1 MISQRQTTNLL
12 SASFLLHATIPKQ
25 APPAHHRQKTLLANI
40 SSGQLHPVPGGFRFV
55 FPMYSSQRDF
65 LQRLRQTS
73 TPCTPSPPMSAWHRV
88 SVSQHEYALSCA
100 ASNAGGFRYT
110 ADPLLVGL
118 DQEMMGLFNLARAF
132 VFPALTAL
140 SLIETFQKPA
150 DQTTDLP
157 SATSANL
164 AQGLI
169 RLSLILYA
177 DVRFDI
183 LKLPVVY
190 NSQIFCTQNYL
201 PKTPISQKCWAKL
214 LDIFFVQANLNFF
227 GRVSISKFA

>member
-1 MISQRQTTNLL
+1 M
-12 SASFLLHATIPKQ
+12 F
-25 APPAHHRQKTLLANI
+25 
-40 SSGQLHPVPGGFRFV
+40 
-55 FPMYSSQRDF
+55 SSQRDF

-157 SATSANL
+157 SAHFGKSGAGPNSAITNIICGCPFRYIEVTGCL
-164 AQGLI
+164 QQP
-169 RLSLILYA
+169 
-177 DVRFDI
+177 DI
-183 LKLPVVY
+183 LHPKLFAK
-190 NSQIFCTQNYL
+190 NANI
-201 PKTPISQKCWAKL
+201 PKMLGKTARH
-214 LDIFFVQANLNFF
+214 IFFVQANLNFF